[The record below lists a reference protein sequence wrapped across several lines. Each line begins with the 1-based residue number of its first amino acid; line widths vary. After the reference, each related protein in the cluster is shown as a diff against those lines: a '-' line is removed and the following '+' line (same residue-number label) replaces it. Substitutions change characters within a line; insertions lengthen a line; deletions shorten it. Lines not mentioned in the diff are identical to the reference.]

1 MAVMG
6 VDLGNIFAH
15 FHSAKDNP
23 YPLAIV
29 DHRKILES
37 PSLRSVPGE
46 YLKADYL
53 GPNCLAVI

>member
-1 MAVMG
+1 MA
-6 VDLGNIFAH
+6 VDLGNNFAR

-37 PSLRSVPGE
+37 PGLRAVPGE
-46 YLKADYL
+46 DPKAD
-53 GPNCLAVI
+53 C